1 MKPVLLTEFLRGCGS
16 GELTKIDA
24 QHYPWELLIRQSRR
38 ANLISRVALFLRE
51 AGMLDGVPTQ
61 PRQHFLNALCIA
73 KANARA
79 TNWEV
84 RELYRILRGQNIDFI
99 LLKGSA
105 YIWSENSASK
115 GRLFS
120 DVDIMVRES
129 SLEDAERL
137 LVHSGWMGSTLNG
150 YDQRYYRQWMHE
162 IPPLQHLKRQTT
174 LDLHHSIIPPVSHP
188 DFPAEKLWQQAT
200 PAEDMPGLFM
210 LSHTDMILHSAT
222 HLFHEGE
229 FDQGL
234 RDLSD
239 LDLMIREYVL
249 DGTLWEAL
257 LLRAAELGLAL
268 PLYYALNYTQRVLGT
283 PVPEQI
289 LQKAARQRGQRHLP
303 DGVLDLLFLTA
314 FVPDH
319 ETCRVR
325 GGKVARF
332 LLFIRSHWIKMPWHL
347 LLPHLVRKGWL
358 RLRGENSH

>member
-1 MKPVLLTEFLRGCGS
+1 MKPVLLIEFLRSRGA
-16 GELTKIDA
+16 GELTKIDT
-24 QHYPWELLIRQSRR
+24 QSYPWELLIRQSRR

-51 AGMLDGVPTQ
+51 AGILDDIPTR
-61 PRQHFLNALCIA
+61 PRQHFVNALCIA

-79 TNWEV
+79 INWEV
-84 RELYRILRGQNIDFI
+84 RDLYQILRGQNIDFI

-105 YIWSENSASK
+105 YIWSENSAAR

-120 DVDIMVRES
+120 DVDIMVRKP
-129 SLEDAERL
+129 SLEDAERV
-137 LVHSGWMGSTLNG
+137 LVHSGWMGSTLNS

-174 LDLHHSIIPPVSHP
+174 LDLHHSIIPPVSYP
-188 DFPAEKLWQQAT
+188 DFPAEKLWQLAI
-200 PAEDMPGLFM
+200 PAEDMPGLFV
-210 LSHTDMILHSAT
+210 LSHIDMVLHSAT

-239 LDLMIREYVL
+239 LDLMIREYIL
-249 DGTLWEAL
+249 DSVLWEEL
-257 LLRAAELGLAL
+257 LARAVELGLEL
-268 PLYYALNYTQRVLGT
+268 PLYYALNYTQKILDT

-289 LQKAARQRGQRHLP
+289 LQKAAQQRSRGHLP
-303 DGVLDLLFLTA
+303 DRLLDSLFLAA

-325 GGKVARF
+325 GRRVARF
-332 LLFIRSHWIKMPWHL
+332 LLFIRSHWIKMPWYL
-347 LLPHLVRKGWL
+347 LFPHLIRKGWL
-358 RLRGENSH
+358 RLQGENSH